1 MDISELSRAEL
12 IALKKKIDTRLS
24 MKRMLKSEI
33 LNDTDY
39 PAKLRNALCPLL
51 KARGVTDPNA
61 AVLDLY
67 KHIFKIVDLTRGN
80 YRTAVTRAYKDDIV
94 PTTPGGYLYVDD
106 WETYRDMA
114 CEIID
119 VIDKYAVKEDC
130 NGQGSN
136 S

>member
-1 MDISELSRAEL
+1 MDISELTREEL

-24 MKRMLKSEI
+24 MKRILKSEI

-39 PAKLRNALCPLL
+39 PAKLRKALCPLL
-51 KARGVTDPNA
+51 NARGVTDPDA

-67 KHIFKIVDLTRGN
+67 KPIFKIVDLARGN
-80 YRTAVTRAYKDDIV
+80 YRVANTRAYMDAKV

-106 WETYRDMA
+106 WETYRNMA

-119 VIDKYAVKEDC
+119 IIDKYAVKED
-130 NGQGSN
+130 NHGQSN

>member
-1 MDISELSRAEL
+1 MDISELTREEL

-51 KARGVTDPNA
+51 ESRGVTDPHA

-67 KHIFKIVDLTRGN
+67 KPIFKIVDLARGN
-80 YRTAVTRAYKDDIV
+80 YRVGITRAHSYDKV

-106 WETYRDMA
+106 WETYRNMV

-119 VIDKYAVKEDC
+119 IVDKYAVKED
-130 NGQGSN
+130 NHGQSN

>member
-1 MDISELSRAEL
+1 MDISELTREEL

-33 LNDTDY
+33 LNDTDH

-51 KARGVTDPNA
+51 DARGVTDPDA

-67 KHIFKIVDLTRGN
+67 KHIFKIVDLARGN
-80 YRTAVTRAYKDDIV
+80 YRVATTRAHSYDQV

-106 WETYRDMA
+106 WETYRNMA

-119 VIDKYAVKEDC
+119 VIDKYAVKEES
-130 NGQGSN
+130 NKQSN